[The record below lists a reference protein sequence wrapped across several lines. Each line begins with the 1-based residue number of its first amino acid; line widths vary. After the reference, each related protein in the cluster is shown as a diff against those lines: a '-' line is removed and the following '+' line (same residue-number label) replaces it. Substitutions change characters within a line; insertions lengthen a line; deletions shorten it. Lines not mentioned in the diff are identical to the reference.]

1 MLLHR
6 LSDKFSQTLSS
17 SFDKLADSA
26 GVAMYYCNQYLEWW
40 EFALLQFDLCGI
52 K

>member
-6 LSDKFSQTLSS
+6 LSDKIPQPHSS

-26 GVAMYYCNQYLEWW
+26 AVAMYYCNQNLEWW